1 MSQFYKPRQADS
13 EAASPVRARHVL
25 GIPRVPLDSPIS
37 LHLTAAPLIQA
48 PCPSRLLQDTDP
60 PPDCTWPC
68 CLPNHVGC
76 SSQSDDGASLPNSD
90 PDAQP
95 RSWAGRPQTPN
106 CNGHRDSFKVGT
118 YPKTNQSRLFK
129 PNSET
134 FKNLSRKQ
142 TFFPTGQENRA
153 VPRWP
158 FWNKPPAS
166 CLHQE
171 GRACLI
177 TEPTPGTRAR
187 SWGHKAGHSVSA
199 WIRASLKFIW

>member
-153 VPRWP
+153 VPILEQ
-158 FWNKPPAS
+158 AS
-166 CLHQE
+166 RLLLPS
-171 GRACLI
+171 GRESLSDNR
-177 TEPTPGTRAR
+177 THSRNQSPELGTQSR
-187 SWGHKAGHSVSA
+187 SQCFSLD
-199 WIRASLKFIW
+199 RASLKFIW